1 MPFGRKR
8 TWLSVV
14 GIAMGASGVACSSLA
29 GPSGPEISVSL
40 TVQQP
45 SASGAALFVT
55 VGGRDVSLRASASTS
70 QRTDASLEP
79 GKFGTLPVRV
89 VLLSS
94 SADTLATVS
103 FSQTFE
109 RGYTS
114 WIGSFVSHVR
124 PLGFCT
130 GTVVAAPLRTSP
142 SDTLFVM
149 YGSIPEGAI
158 C

>member
-8 TWLSVV
+8 AWLRCAAIVIGVS
-14 GIAMGASGVACSSLA
+14 GASCSALT

-40 TVQQP
+40 TVQSP
-45 SASGAALFVT
+45 SASGAALLVT
-55 VGGRDVSLRASASTS
+55 VGERDVSLRASASPS
-70 QRTDASLEP
+70 QRSDASLER

-94 SADTLATVS
+94 SADTLATVA

-114 WIGSFVSHVR
+114 WIGSFVSHAR

-130 GTVVAAPLRTSP
+130 GTVVGAPLRTAP

-149 YGSIPEGAI
+149 YGGIPKGAI